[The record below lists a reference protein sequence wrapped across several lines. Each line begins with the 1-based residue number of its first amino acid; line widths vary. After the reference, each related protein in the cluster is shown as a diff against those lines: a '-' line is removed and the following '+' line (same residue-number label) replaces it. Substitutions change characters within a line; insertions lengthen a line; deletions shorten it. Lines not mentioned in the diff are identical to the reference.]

1 MFYEL
6 VGEQSPKMGKEAGE
20 SLALGGAD
28 STVLKP
34 P

>member
-20 SLALGGAD
+20 SLALGLTQL
-28 STVLKP
+28 S
-34 P
+34 